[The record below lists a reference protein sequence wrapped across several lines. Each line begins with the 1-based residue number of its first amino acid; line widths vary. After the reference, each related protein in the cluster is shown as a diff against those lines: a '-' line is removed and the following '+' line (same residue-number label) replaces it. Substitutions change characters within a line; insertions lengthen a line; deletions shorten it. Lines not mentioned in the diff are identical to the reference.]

1 MTRAAQ
7 TRVSRRTFGKSLVA
21 AGIGYAVP
29 ARAQLSQKQPIMTDT
44 HSHVF
49 HRGLQLADSR
59 RYAPGYD
66 APLDLYLQQL
76 DDNGINHGVLV
87 QPSFLGTDNSYLV
100 QCVRAA
106 RGRVRGIAVVAPDA
120 TSDDLDRLNDSGIVG
135 LRLNLVGKPLPDLAS
150 PVWGGLLERAAKL
163 QWQIEV
169 QRAATD
175 LAALVPVLLS
185 FGVNVVLDHYALP
198 DARTGTA
205 DPGFVALTK
214 LGQSRRLW
222 VKISAPYRIGEDS
235 NHIAR
240 EACLLLRDSLG
251 RDRLVWGSD
260 WPHTQFESTQ
270 TYAKSLAAF
279 AEIVGDPDDRSEILR
294 NPRELFRF
302 G

>member
-1 MTRAAQ
+1 MTGADR

-29 ARAQLSQKQPIMTDT
+29 ARAVISKQTIMLDT

-76 DDNGINHGVLV
+76 DDNGIAHGVLV

-100 QCVRAA
+100 QCVLAT
-106 RGRVRGIAVVAPDA
+106 RGRLRGIAVVDPNA
-120 TSDDLDRLNDSGIVG
+120 TLDDLNRLNDSGVVG

-163 QWQIEV
+163 QWQVEV
-169 QRAATD
+169 QRAAID
-175 LAALVPVLLS
+175 LAAMAPALLS

-198 DARTGTA
+198 DARTGAA
-205 DPGFVALTK
+205 DPGFIALTK
-214 LGQSRRLW
+214 LGESRRLW
-222 VKISAPYRIGEDS
+222 VKISAPYRIGANS
-235 NHIAR
+235 NRIAR
-240 EACLLLRDSLG
+240 EAYLMLRDSLG

-260 WPHTQFESTQ
+260 WPHTQFEDTQ
-270 TYAKSLAAF
+270 TYAKNLAAF
-279 AEIVGDPDDRSEILR
+279 TEIVGNPDDRAEILQNAR
-294 NPRELFRF
+294 GLFRF